1 MHPPRGVASLG
12 WVRAV
17 RSERGSGTVL
27 GLALF
32 CMILLCASVSIP
44 SALSLETRAEVRA
57 LADSVALS
65 GARVLAGLASGDPCD
80 AARRVAEA
88 NGVTLSGCRVGEAD
102 LRVTVTRQVAGV
114 TVRSVAFAGFLTDD
128 TRD

>member
-1 MHPPRGVASLG
+1 MHPPRGLAG
-12 WVRAV
+12 AGPVRRV

-27 GLALF
+27 GFALF
-32 CMILLCASVSIP
+32 CMLLLCASLTIP
-44 SALSLETRAEVRA
+44 SALALGARAEIRA

-65 GARVLAGLASGDPCD
+65 GARVLAGLAEGDPCD

-88 NGVTLSGCRVGEAD
+88 NGVILSGCLVREAD
-102 LRVTVTRQVAGV
+102 LAVTVMRQVGGV
-114 TVRSVAFAGFLTDD
+114 TVRSVASAGFLQDD